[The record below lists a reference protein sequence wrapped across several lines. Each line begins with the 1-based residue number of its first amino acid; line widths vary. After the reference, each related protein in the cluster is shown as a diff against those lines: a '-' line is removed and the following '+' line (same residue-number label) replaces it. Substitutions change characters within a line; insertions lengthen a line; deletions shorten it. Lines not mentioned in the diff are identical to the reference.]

1 MEDNDIRRSF
11 AANLARLLSETG
23 IKAAQRSSAARCAA
37 SEYPSRAWSRV
48 DTRMYIATLIVSP
61 PP

>member
-23 IKAAQRSSAARCAA
+23 IKAAQRSNAARCAA
-37 SEYPSRAWSRV
+37 SEYPSRA
-48 DTRMYIATLIVSP
+48 
-61 PP
+61 